1 MNDYLVKVFKCYS
14 SLLAIQF
21 RHVGESQIESKS
33 LMAQDKSNYENWDC
47 PVVFHSSPSAF
58 HQSPGFGDG
67 IHRISLGISHLDILV
82 RKRPGNSVLVVFSGA
97 VDRTDTTP
105 PYFSGVGLSSWLPFS
120 LISIS
125 DPAFTVDETLRIGW
139 YTGVRDEPIQTLIP
153 EVIDTVLSRWKK
165 RKAVLLGG
173 SAGGFAALATAPQL
187 RHSSATFAMNPQT
200 NIENYHHKH
209 SVKAWASV
217 CKSEA
222 PEQVI
227 DLASYYKTVARQP
240 TITYFQNNT
249 DIHKDTHAEPFLA
262 MLSERPTYVLGDWG
276 EGHIPPPTEVL
287 AAYLLPALLP
297 KSAKTV
303 LEKLPPALRQA
314 LIESI
319 RKIQQ

>member
-240 TITYFQNNT
+240 TITYFQNST

>member
-1 MNDYLVKVFKCYS
+1 
-14 SLLAIQF
+14 
-21 RHVGESQIESKS
+21 
-33 LMAQDKSNYENWDC
+33 MAQDKSKYENWDF
-47 PVVFHSSPSAF
+47 PVVFHGSPSAF
-58 HQSPGFGDG
+58 KKAPGYGDG
-67 IHRISLGISHLDILV
+67 IHRISLGKSHLDILI
-82 RKRPGNSVLVVFSGA
+82 RKRPGDSVLVVFSGA

-105 PYFSGVGLSSWLPFS
+105 PYFSGVGLSSLLPFS
-120 LISIS
+120 LMSIS
-125 DPAFTVDETLRIGW
+125 DPAFTVDENLRIGW

-173 SAGGFAALATAPQL
+173 SAGGFAALVTAPQL

-209 SVKAWASV
+209 SVNAWASV
-217 CKSEA
+217 CKSGEH
-222 PEQVI
+222 EQVI
-227 DLASYYKTVARQP
+227 DLASYYKTIARQP
-240 TITYFQNNT
+240 TITYFQNST
-249 DIHKDTHAEPFLA
+249 DTHKDTHAEPFLTT
-262 MLSERPTYVLGDWG
+262 LPHKPTYVLGDWG
-276 EGHIPPPTEVL
+276 EGHIPPPAEVL

-319 RKIQQ
+319 RKIQK